1 MLTFRK
7 AMDTFTK
14 AMGTFR
20 KEMGTFRNAM
30 GTFGKAMMSFNC
42 DFWVAMAIG
51 DCQSPMGSVGLVMV
65 SFAMALGTF
74 RQTIDETNW
83 MAIYTIGLM
92 LNLVSICFE
101 LV

>member
-1 MLTFRK
+1 M
-7 AMDTFTK
+7 
-14 AMGTFR
+14 
-20 KEMGTFRNAM
+20 
-30 GTFGKAMMSFNC
+30 TFGL
-42 DFWVAMAIG
+42 AMAIG

-101 LV
+101 LNIYVCWNFVHASPNIHAEI